1 MKRIFTGTGIT
12 PKNKTNN
19 LNYSFIGRNINSEIT
34 QIDFGNTLVIHIQSM
49 FCIKYLINMQ
59 LDDNSNILVYLG
71 ITVGTDLS

>member
-34 QIDFGNTLVIHIQSM
+34 QIDFGNTLAIHIQSM